1 MQASNVVQEGEGERC
16 GDLMQFALNLV
27 KKDHCTALRAV
38 QHRSMTLVA
47 LNSVIA
53 SKEATLYKKVKV
65 RGVGTRCS
73 LV

>member
-1 MQASNVVQEGEGERC
+1 
-16 GDLMQFALNLV
+16 MQFALNLV

-73 LV
+73 SV